1 MGEPTSLSSD
11 LAQGV
16 ARASAEIK
24 IATVSPKQLA
34 AESMPDAG
42 QEIQYAIRAHCKCGR
57 KIARKKGSKSGKGHC
72 VRFLTGEGV
81 SKVCQKNLP
90 PAPMRDGIL
99 WELPE
104 VKADPNALPLED

>member
-11 LAQGV
+11 LQKGV
-16 ARASAEIK
+16 ERAAAEIK
-24 IATVSPKQLA
+24 VVTPKQLA

-42 QEIQYAIRAHCKCGR
+42 QEIQYAIRQHCKCGR

-72 VRFLTGEGV
+72 VRYLTGEGV

-90 PAPMRDGIL
+90 PHPMPNGIL

-104 VKADPNALPLED
+104 VKVDPMSVPLED